1 MFARKSPS
9 TSRIKIIQITL
20 LVAVSI
26 LSFATLVLPVGIN
39 PSIET
44 ATVGDVAQTT
54 IQAPRDI
61 EYVSDIRT
69 EEARKAAESAV
80 QDVYSLPDPA
90 IARSQIERLRTTL
103 QNITAIRNDTELSV
117 EEKRNNLLALSDVR
131 LQIETVD
138 YILSI
143 TDSRWDAVQT
153 ESVRV
158 LEQVMRR
165 SISDGGV
172 DSALATISNSVSL
185 TFSEQQVSLVTEL
198 VKAFVVA
205 NSFFSQELTD
215 VAKKTA
221 RDNVKPIV
229 QTYKT
234 GETIVSIGELITPA
248 DIEAFEKLGLI
259 RPGQRW
265 EDLAATASLIILCA
279 VFVPMYFYR
288 RKRNVV
294 LNDSKN
300 ILVIALLFIAFL
312 IGSRFFVGRTLAPYS
327 FPIQAAGLILT
338 ALFGIEVGLIFSI
351 PLCILAGFG
360 LSNSLDITPYYLFS
374 SLIGS
379 LALGPARRFSG
390 FLRAGLAIS
399 LTCAGALLAFRIP
412 IITLDW
418 VGILQFVGAIA
429 FAGFAAA
436 SIALLLQFLFAQLL
450 GLTTALQLLDISRP
464 DSKLL
469 QFFLQKAP
477 GTYQHSLQV
486 ANLAEQAAEK
496 IGADP
501 LLTRVGALFH
511 DIGKALN
518 PNFFIENQ
526 LPGHVNSHDNA
537 NPEEVSAT
545 IIRHVTDGIQLAKK
559 HRLPARLQDFIL
571 EHHGTLITH
580 YQYNQAMEAANGN
593 ISAVDIEKF
602 RYPGPR
608 PTSRETA
615 LLMLADATEA
625 RARAER
631 PNNDD
636 EIKKLVRSVIQTVQR
651 FNQLDDTLLT
661 LRDLNLIT
669 ESFTT
674 TLRGTYHER
683 IQYPKANVPDQD
695 TTLLA
700 PRKKNDNH

>member
-1 MFARKSPS
+1 MTAR
-9 TSRIKIIQITL
+9 TSLAPARIRITQITL

-26 LSFATLVLPVGIN
+26 LSFTILVLPIGIN
-39 PSIET
+39 PVIET
-44 ATVGDVAQTT
+44 TTVGDVAQTT
-54 IQAPRDI
+54 IQASHDI

-80 QDVYSLPDPA
+80 QDVYSSPDQA
-90 IARSQIERLRTTL
+90 IGRGQIERLRTTL
-103 QNITAIRNDTELSV
+103 QNITVIRNDAGLSI
-117 EEKRNNLLALSDVR
+117 ESKRSNLLALSDVR
-131 LQIETVD
+131 LQIQTVE

-143 TDSRWDAVQT
+143 TDPRWDAVQI

-165 SISDGGV
+165 SITDDGI
-172 DSALATISNSVSL
+172 DSALSTISNAVSL
-185 TFSEQQVSLVTEL
+185 TFSEQQVTLVTEL
-198 VKAFVVA
+198 VTAFVVP

-215 VAKKTA
+215 VAKKNA
-221 RDNVKPIV
+221 RDSVKPIV

-234 GETIVSIGELITPA
+234 GETIVSVGEIITPA
-248 DIEAFEKLGLI
+248 DIEAFEQLDLI

-265 EDLAATASLIILCA
+265 EDLASTAAVVIICA

-294 LNDSKN
+294 LNDIKS
-300 ILVIALLFIAFL
+300 ISVIALLFVLFL
-312 IGSRFFVGRTLAPYS
+312 LGARLFVGRTLAPYS
-327 FPIQAAGLILT
+327 FPIQAVGLILT
-338 ALFGIEVGLIFSI
+338 ALFGIEVGLVFSI

-390 FLRAGLAIS
+390 FIRGGLAVS
-399 LTCAGALLAFRIP
+399 LTCAGALLAFRTS
-412 IITLDW
+412 IIALDW
-418 VGILQFVGAIA
+418 VGILQLIGAVA
-429 FAGFAAA
+429 FAGLA
-436 SIALLLQFLFAQLL
+436 SASVALLLQFLFAQLL

-537 NPEEVSAT
+537 NPEEVAAT

-559 HRLPARLQDFIL
+559 HRLPKRLQDFIL

-580 YQYNQAMEAANGN
+580 YQYNQAMEAAKGN
-593 ISAVDIEKF
+593 LSLVDIEKF

-608 PTSRETA
+608 PSSRETA
-615 LLMLADATEA
+615 LLMLADASEA

-631 PNNDD
+631 PNNDE
-636 EIKKLVRSVIQTVQR
+636 EIRKLVKSVIQTVQK

-661 LRDLNLIT
+661 LRDLALIT

-695 TTLLA
+695 VTLLA
-700 PRKKNDNH
+700 PRKKNDNN

>member
-1 MFARKSPS
+1 MSARKSPAPP
-9 TSRIKIIQITL
+9 RIRIIQITL

-26 LSFATLVLPVGIN
+26 LSFGALVFPIGII
-39 PSIET
+39 PAVET
-44 ATVGDVAQTT
+44 ATVGNVAQTT

-80 QDVYSLPDPA
+80 QDVYSPPDQT
-90 IARSQIERLRTTL
+90 IGRGQIERLRTTL
-103 QNITAIRNDTELSV
+103 QNITVIRNDAELSL
-117 EEKRNNLLALSDVR
+117 EDKRSNLLALSDVR
-131 LQIETVD
+131 LQIETVE

-143 TDSRWDAVQT
+143 ADSRWDAVQT

-165 SISDGGV
+165 SISDGGI
-172 DSALATISNSVSL
+172 DSALSTISNSVSL
-185 TFSEQQVSLVTEL
+185 TFSEQQVALVTEL
-198 VKAFVVA
+198 VKAFVVP

-215 VAKKTA
+215 VAKQTA
-221 RDNVKPIV
+221 RDSVKPVV
-229 QTYKT
+229 QIYKT
-234 GETIVSIGELITPA
+234 GETIVSVGEIITPA

-265 EDLAATASLIILCA
+265 EDLAAAAAVVIICA

-288 RKRNVV
+288 RQRNVV
-294 LNDSKN
+294 LNDAKN
-300 ILVIALLFIAFL
+300 ILVIALLFVLFL
-312 IGSRFFVGRTLAPYS
+312 IGSRLFVGRTLAPYS
-327 FPIQAAGLILT
+327 YPIQAVGLILT
-338 ALFGIEVGLIFSI
+338 ALFGIEVGLVFSI
-351 PLCILAGFG
+351 PLSILAGFG
-360 LSNSLDITPYYLFS
+360 LANSLDITPYYLFS

-379 LALGPARRFSG
+379 LALGPARRFGG
-390 FLRAGLAIS
+390 FLRGGFAIS

-412 IITLDW
+412 FITLDW
-418 VGILQFVGAIA
+418 FGILQLAGVIA
-429 FAGFAAA
+429 FAGFASA
-436 SIALLLQFLFAQLL
+436 SVALLLQFLFAQML

-469 QFFLQKAP
+469 QFFLRSAP

-526 LPGHVNSHDNA
+526 LPGHVNSHDDA
-537 NPEEVSAT
+537 IPEEVSAT

-580 YQYNQAMEAANGN
+580 YQYNQAMEAAKGN

-608 PTSRETA
+608 PASRETA

-631 PNNDD
+631 PNNDE
-636 EIKKLVRSVIQTVQR
+636 EIKKLVQSVIQTVQR

-661 LRDLNLIT
+661 LRDLALIT

-695 TTLLA
+695 ATLLG
-700 PRKKNDNH
+700 PRKKNDNN

>member
-1 MFARKSPS
+1 MTAR
-9 TSRIKIIQITL
+9 TSLAPARIRITQITL

-26 LSFATLVLPVGIN
+26 LSFTILVLPIGIN
-39 PSIET
+39 PVIET
-44 ATVGDVAQTT
+44 TTVGDVAQTT
-54 IQAPRDI
+54 IQASHDI

-80 QDVYSLPDPA
+80 QDVYSSPDQT
-90 IARSQIERLRTTL
+90 IGREQIERLRTTL
-103 QNITAIRNDTELSV
+103 QNITVIRNDAGLSI
-117 EEKRNNLLALSDVR
+117 ESKRSNLLALSDVR
-131 LQIETVD
+131 LQIQTVE

-143 TDSRWDAVQT
+143 TDPRWDAVQI

-165 SISDGGV
+165 SITDDGI
-172 DSALATISNSVSL
+172 DSALSTISNAVSL
-185 TFSEQQVSLVTEL
+185 TFSEQQVALVTEL
-198 VKAFVVA
+198 VTAFVVP

-215 VAKKTA
+215 VAKKNA
-221 RDNVKPIV
+221 RDSVKPIV

-234 GETIVSIGELITPA
+234 GETIVSVGEIITPA
-248 DIEAFEKLGLI
+248 DIEAFEQLDLI

-265 EDLAATASLIILCA
+265 EDLASTAAVVIICA

-294 LNDSKN
+294 LNDIKS
-300 ILVIALLFIAFL
+300 ISVIALLFVLFL
-312 IGSRFFVGRTLAPYS
+312 LGARLFVGRTLAPYS
-327 FPIQAAGLILT
+327 FPIQAVGLILT
-338 ALFGIEVGLIFSI
+338 ALFGIEVGLVFSI

-390 FLRAGLAIS
+390 FIRGGLAVS
-399 LTCAGALLAFRIP
+399 LTCAGALLAFRTS
-412 IITLDW
+412 IIALDW
-418 VGILQFVGAIA
+418 VGILQLIGAVA
-429 FAGFAAA
+429 FAGLA
-436 SIALLLQFLFAQLL
+436 SASVALLLQFLFAQLL

-537 NPEEVSAT
+537 NPEEVAAT

-559 HRLPARLQDFIL
+559 HRLPKRLQDFIL

-580 YQYNQAMEAANGN
+580 YQYNQAMEAAKGN
-593 ISAVDIEKF
+593 LSLVDIEKF

-608 PTSRETA
+608 PSSRETA
-615 LLMLADATEA
+615 LLMLADASEA

-631 PNNDD
+631 PNNDE
-636 EIKKLVRSVIQTVQR
+636 EIRKLVKSVIQTVQK

-661 LRDLNLIT
+661 LRDLALIT

-695 TTLLA
+695 VTLLA
-700 PRKKNDNH
+700 PRKKNDNN

>member
-1 MFARKSPS
+1 MSARNTP
-9 TSRIKIIQITL
+9 TLTRIRIIQIIL
-20 LVAVSI
+20 LIAVSI
-26 LSFATLVLPVGIN
+26 LSFGALILPIGLDPVV
-39 PSIET
+39 ET
-44 ATVGDVAQTT
+44 ATVGDVAQAT
-54 IQAPRDI
+54 IAAPNDI
-61 EYVSDIRT
+61 EYVSEVRT

-80 QDVYSLPDPA
+80 QSVYSSPDPT
-90 IARSQIERLRTTL
+90 IARQQIERLRTTL
-103 QNITAIRNDTELSV
+103 QNITAIRSDLDLQV
-117 EEKRNNLLALSDVR
+117 EDKRANLLALSDVR

-143 TDSRWDAVQT
+143 TDTRWDAVQT

-165 SISDGGV
+165 SITDEGI
-172 DSALATISNSVSL
+172 DSAKANIASSVSL
-185 TFSEQQVSLVTEL
+185 TFSEQQVALVTEL
-198 VKAFVVA
+198 VTAFVLP

-215 VAKKTA
+215 AAKQSA
-221 RDNVKPIV
+221 RDAVKPIV

-234 GETIVSIGELITPA
+234 GETVIFEGEIITPA
-248 DIEAFEKLGLI
+248 DIEAFEQLQLI

-265 EDLAATASLIILCA
+265 EDLASTAAIVITCA
-279 VFVPMYFYR
+279 VFIPMYFYR
-288 RKRNVV
+288 RKRDAILANV
-294 LNDSKN
+294 KN
-300 ILVIALLFIAFL
+300 ILVISLLFVLFL
-312 IGSRFFVGRTLAPYS
+312 VGSRFFVGRIVAPYGY
-327 FPIQAAGLILT
+327 PIQAAGLILT
-338 ALFGIEVGLIFSI
+338 ALFGIEIGLIFSI

-360 LSNSLDITPYYLFS
+360 LVNSLDITPYYLFS
-374 SLIGS
+374 SLIGL
-379 LALGPARRFSG
+379 LALGHARRFGG
-390 FLRAGLAIS
+390 FIRAGIAVS
-399 LTCAGALLAFRIP
+399 LTCVATLLAFRIP
-412 IITLDW
+412 LITLDW

-429 FAGFAAA
+429 FAGFFSA
-436 SIALLLQFLFAQLL
+436 SIALSLQFLFAQIL

-464 DSKLL
+464 DSSLL
-469 QFFLQKAP
+469 QFFLRSAP

-526 LPGHVNSHDNA
+526 LPGQVDSHDDA
-537 NPEEVSAT
+537 NPEEVAAT

-559 HRLPARLQDFIL
+559 YRLPNRLQDFIL

-593 ISAVDIEKF
+593 ISKVDIEKF

-608 PTSRETA
+608 PNSRETA

-631 PNNDD
+631 PNTDD

-661 LRDLNLIT
+661 LRDLALIT
-669 ESFTT
+669 DSFAT

-683 IQYPKANVPDQD
+683 IQYPKASVPDQD
-695 TTLLA
+695 ATLMVQ
-700 PRKKNDNH
+700 RKKNDNN

>member
-1 MFARKSPS
+1 MTAR
-9 TSRIKIIQITL
+9 TSLAPARIRITQITL

-26 LSFATLVLPVGIN
+26 LSFTILVLPIGIN
-39 PSIET
+39 PVIET
-44 ATVGDVAQTT
+44 TTVGDVAQTT
-54 IQAPRDI
+54 IQASHDI

-80 QDVYSLPDPA
+80 QDVYSSPDQT
-90 IARSQIERLRTTL
+90 IGREQIERLRTTL
-103 QNITAIRNDTELSV
+103 QNITVIRNDAGLSI
-117 EEKRNNLLALSDVR
+117 ESKRSNLLALSDVR
-131 LQIETVD
+131 LQIQTVE

-143 TDSRWDAVQT
+143 TDPRWDAVQI

-165 SISDGGV
+165 SITDDGI
-172 DSALATISNSVSL
+172 DSALSTISNAVSL
-185 TFSEQQVSLVTEL
+185 TFSEQQVALVTEL
-198 VKAFVVA
+198 VTAFVVP

-215 VAKKTA
+215 VAKKNA
-221 RDNVKPIV
+221 RDSVKPIV

-234 GETIVSIGELITPA
+234 GETIVSVGEIITPA
-248 DIEAFEKLGLI
+248 DIEAFEQLDLI

-265 EDLAATASLIILCA
+265 EDLASTAAVVIICA

-294 LNDSKN
+294 LNDIKS
-300 ILVIALLFIAFL
+300 ISVIALLFVLFL
-312 IGSRFFVGRTLAPYS
+312 LGARLFVGRTLAPYS
-327 FPIQAAGLILT
+327 FPIQAVGLILT
-338 ALFGIEVGLIFSI
+338 ALFGIEVGLVFSI

-390 FLRAGLAIS
+390 FIRGGLAVS
-399 LTCAGALLAFRIP
+399 LTSAGALLAFRTS
-412 IITLDW
+412 IIALDW
-418 VGILQFVGAIA
+418 VGILQLIGAVA
-429 FAGFAAA
+429 FAGLA
-436 SIALLLQFLFAQLL
+436 SASVALLLQFLFAQLL

-537 NPEEVSAT
+537 NPEEVAAT

-559 HRLPARLQDFIL
+559 HRLPKRLQDFIL

-580 YQYNQAMEAANGN
+580 YQYNQAMEAAKGN
-593 ISAVDIEKF
+593 LSLVDIEKF

-608 PTSRETA
+608 PSSRETA
-615 LLMLADATEA
+615 LLMLADASEA

-631 PNNDD
+631 PNNDE
-636 EIKKLVRSVIQTVQR
+636 EIRKLVKSVIQTVQK

-661 LRDLNLIT
+661 LRDLALIT

-695 TTLLA
+695 VTLLA
-700 PRKKNDNH
+700 PRKKNDNN